1 MATSYETDIAAWAR
15 EQAELLRSGRL
26 SAIDA
31 LNIAEEIEDVGKSAK
46 RELGSHIA
54 VLLAHLLKWKF
65 QPQRRSRSWEATIR
79 LQRAEIRNDFLEAPS
94 LVHALDNAEWLAL
107 LWRRGAVLAHKET
120 ALEFPQQWLWSVD
133 QVIDDAFW
141 PD

>member
-1 MATSYETDIAAWAR
+1 MVTSYETDIAAWAH
-15 EQAELLRSGRL
+15 EQAELLRAGKL

-46 RELGSHIA
+46 RELGSHVA

-65 QPQRRSRSWEATIR
+65 QAQRRSRSWEATIR
-79 LQRAEIRNDFLEAPS
+79 LQRAEIRNDFNEAPS
-94 LVHALDNAEWLAL
+94 LVHALDNEEWLAL
-107 LWRRGAVLAHKET
+107 LWRRGTVLAHKET
-120 ALEFPQQWLWSVD
+120 ALEFPQQWIWSVD
-133 QVIDDAFW
+133 QVIDDDFW